1 MSEQTTSTNNISVRD
16 LVTIGIF
23 TAIYF
28 ILFFICA
35 WTAVVPIMM
44 IGYPVLSAFITGI
57 PMILFFTKVKKF
69 GMITIFALIQGIIN
83 TAMGYGIQS
92 LVVAFVIGM
101 IADLIMRAGKYR
113 SWKFLLLS
121 YVIFS
126 EWVVGTMMPM
136 FILKEAYLEPYR
148 ATQGDAYVEQGA
160 VLLSN
165 WMVPVVIIAIAVAAV
180 IGAFLGHAVLKK
192 HFKRAGIV

>member
-1 MSEQTTSTNNISVRD
+1 MNEQTTVTSKMNVRD

-23 TAIYF
+23 SAVYF
-28 ILFFICA
+28 ILFFICC
-35 WTAVVPIMM
+35 WTSVVPIMM
-44 IGYPVLSAFITGI
+44 IGYPVLSAFVTGI

-69 GMITIFALIQGIIN
+69 GMITIFVLLQGIIN
-83 TAMGYGIQS
+83 TAMGYGVQS
-92 LVVAFVIGM
+92 VIVALIVGV
-101 IADLIMRAGKYR
+101 IADLIMRAGKYQ
-113 SWKFLLLS
+113 SWKLLLIA
-121 YVIFS
+121 YVVFS

-160 VLLSN
+160 QLLSN
-165 WMVPVVIIAIAVAAV
+165 WMIPVVIIAIAVAAV
-180 IGAFLGHAVLKK
+180 FGAMLGHAVLKK